1 MTMQLIRTSPVW
13 HPFTQMKT
21 APPPLKVK
29 RGEGAYLELEDGR
42 RILDCIS
49 SWWVNLHG
57 HANEVIARAIYEQA
71 QQLEHVI
78 FAGFTHEP
86 AEELAR
92 RLLIHLPRPLSKIF
106 YSDNGST
113 AVEVALKMA
122 IQYWHNS
129 GQERTRFIGFN
140 GGYHGDTLGAMSV
153 GGSAPF
159 WAPFRPIMFQVDTVE
174 FPAIGDQIDQM
185 QSLEEQ
191 SLSSLQK
198 LVAENPRAYA
208 AIIIEPLVQGAGGMR
223 FCRPQFLHRL
233 RECARELGVLL
244 IYDEVMTGFGR
255 TGDWFACCKSQ
266 TTPDIACLSKGI
278 TGGFL
283 PLAVTVTTEEIFEA
297 FYSDNMDKTFFH
309 GHSYTANLLAC
320 AAAVASLGLLEEN
333 PGRFLDAE
341 KLNRHAAQEHLAGQ
355 HLLRNQRFCGTI
367 FAFDVTTS
375 NGNNYFDQIGP
386 LLRAKFLERGFL
398 IRPLGNTVYLMPPY
412 CITEEQIDSI
422 YRNIRIVLDSLE
434 PSGNTKPE

>member
-198 LVAENPRAYA
+198 LVQKIR
-208 AIIIEPLVQGAGGMR
+208 GHMR
-223 FCRPQFLHRL
+223 RL
-233 RECARELGVLL
+233 LSSPS
-244 IYDEVMTGFGR
+244 
-255 TGDWFACCKSQ
+255 CKGQ
-266 TTPDIACLSKGI
+266 A
-278 TGGFL
+278 
-283 PLAVTVTTEEIFEA
+283 
-297 FYSDNMDKTFFH
+297 
-309 GHSYTANLLAC
+309 AC
-320 AAAVASLGLLEEN
+320 AFAVRSFCTDCASARAN
-333 PGRFLDAE
+333 W
-341 KLNRHAAQEHLAGQ
+341 
-355 HLLRNQRFCGTI
+355 
-367 FAFDVTTS
+367 AFFSSTM
-375 NGNNYFDQIGP
+375 
-386 LLRAKFLERGFL
+386 K
-398 IRPLGNTVYLMPPY
+398 
-412 CITEEQIDSI
+412 
-422 YRNIRIVLDSLE
+422 
-434 PSGNTKPE
+434 